1 MKTLL
6 TTLTAAL
13 TLAVLAGCATSV
25 PAGVAA
31 GTVNGSNGALGV
43 IPAAQE
49 VTMVGH
55 LAITGADGYRVQA
68 LTAWNLSD
76 IDHVTLT
83 LTKGGATVATKKV
96 PRADLNKPVSLSNLK
111 MATSYKV
118 VAQAFA
124 DAAGTTAIDNTAEA
138 GSDAANSVGFT
149 TPALVASASGD
160 NVDDAARTITIPVK
174 LKNKTFA
181 GAANSGSGVAVTN
194 GTIVNTG
201 NTESF

>member
-6 TTLTAAL
+6 TALTAAL

-31 GTVNGSNGALGV
+31 GTVSGSNGALGV

-49 VTMVGH
+49 VTMIGH
-55 LAITGADGYRVQA
+55 LAITGPEGYRVQA

-83 LTKGGATVATKKV
+83 LTKGGAAVATKKV
-96 PRADLNKPVSLSNLK
+96 ARADLSKPVSLSNLK
-111 MATSYKV
+111 MATTYKI
-118 VAQAFA
+118 VAQAFS
-124 DAAGTTAIDNTAEA
+124 DAGETNAIENTAEV
-138 GSDAANSVGFT
+138 GSDAANSVSFT
-149 TPALVASASGD
+149 TPALVTSTSGD

-181 GAANSGSGVAVTN
+181 GEANSGSGVAVTN